1 MPARSRRGAFCLGAG
16 FLFIRMAAKLL
27 SQSSGEDKVDA
38 VVIGV
43 TLAGSFAAAF
53 ALQKVVL
60 DALLRA
66 LSSERRVSGD

>member
-1 MPARSRRGAFCLGAG
+1 M
-16 FLFIRMAAKLL
+16 
-27 SQSSGEDKVDA
+27 DA

-66 LSSERRVSGD
+66 LSGERRVSGD